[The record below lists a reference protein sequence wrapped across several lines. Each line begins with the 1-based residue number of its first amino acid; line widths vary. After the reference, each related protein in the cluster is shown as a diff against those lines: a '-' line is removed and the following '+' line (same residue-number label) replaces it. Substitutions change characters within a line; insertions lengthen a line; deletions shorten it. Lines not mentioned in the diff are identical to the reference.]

1 VTARAERAVA
11 FGLVVLGA
19 AVVLLGSGRSS
30 GSTPGVPAATGSGR
44 SDGPAALALVALA
57 GAGAALIVRTGARRL
72 LGAALVL
79 VAAAMV
85 AVGVDGSRW
94 APVAGGVMVAIGA
107 LVITVRAGRWPAP
120 RDRFDRTAGP
130 AGPADGPRDAWD
142 ALDRGEDPTT

>member
-11 FGLVVLGA
+11 FGLVVVGA

-30 GSTPGVPAATGSGR
+30 GGAPGVPGATGSGR
-44 SDGPAALALVALA
+44 SDGPVALALVALA
-57 GAGAALIVRTGARRL
+57 GVGAALIVRTGARRL

-79 VAAAMV
+79 VAAAMI
-85 AVGVDGSRW
+85 AVGLDGSRW
-94 APVAGGVMVAIGA
+94 ASVAGGVLVGIGA
-107 LVITVRAGRWPAP
+107 LVITVRAGSWPAP

-130 AGPADGPRDAWD
+130 VAGPRDAWD